1 MTDHKLKSAPLA
13 YQNEPFLNSPDGRIL
28 RLLSEYS
35 EPLSRFRR
43 EQIQDTVVFFGSARI
58 QSHDHASGVLADIR
72 AKNAPAAQQAAE
84 QAAEQAKDMKRAE
97 AAVAMSHYY
106 EDARRLARLLTEWS
120 TQIPA
125 KRHRFVVTTGGGPG
139 IMEAANLGAHEAGG
153 KTIGLNIHLP
163 FEQNPNPYITPSL
176 NFEFHYFFMRKFWFA
191 YLSKALVIFP
201 GGFGTMDEL
210 FEILTLAQT
219 EKLAK
224 KIFVVIYGSEY
235 WNKIINFQAMA
246 DAGVIAPQDLDLFK
260 MVDSPEEGFEFLKEN
275 LTKYHLGPQQPK
287 RIGEAAAPEI
297 AKT

>member
-1 MTDHKLKSAPLA
+1 MTDQKLKPAPLA

-58 QSHDHASGVLADIR
+58 HSHDNASSRLTEIR
-72 AKNAPAAQQAAE
+72 SNGDPVSAQQAKD
-84 QAAEQAKDMKRAE
+84 QLAKEMKRAE
-97 AAVAMSHYY
+97 AAVEMARYY

-125 KRHRFVVTTGGGPG
+125 KRQRFVVTTGGGPG

-153 KTIGLNIHLP
+153 KTIGLNINLP

-191 YLSKALVIFP
+191 YLAKALVIFP

-224 KIFVVIYGSEY
+224 KIVVVIYGSAY
-235 WNKIINFQAMA
+235 WKKIINFEAMA
-246 DAGVIAPQDLDLFK
+246 DAGVISPQDLDLFK
-260 MVDSPEEGFEFLKEN
+260 MSDSPEESFEFLKEG
-275 LTKYHLGPQQPK
+275 LTKYHLAPQQAK
-287 RIGEAAAPEI
+287 RTAEATVPEI
-297 AKT
+297 AKTRP

>member
-1 MTDHKLKSAPLA
+1 MTDPKIKPAPLA
-13 YQNEPFLNSPDGRIL
+13 YKNEPFLNSPDGRIL

-58 QSHDHASGVLADIR
+58 HSRDRASNQLTEVRSNGAQFS
-72 AKNAPAAQQAAE
+72 AAQ
-84 QAAEQAKDMKRAE
+84 QAKDMKRAE
-97 AAVAMSHYY
+97 AAVDMARYY

-120 TQIPA
+120 THIPA

-153 KTIGLNIHLP
+153 KTIGLNINLP

-191 YLSKALVIFP
+191 YLAKALVIFP
-201 GGFGTMDEL
+201 GGFGTLDEL

-224 KIFVVIYGSEY
+224 KIVVVIYGSEY
-235 WNKIINFQAMA
+235 WKKILNFEAMV
-246 DAGVIAPQDLDLFK
+246 DAGTIAPGDLDLFK
-260 MVDSPEEGFEFLKEN
+260 MSDSPEESFEFLKEG
-275 LTKYHLGPQQPK
+275 LTTYHLAPQQAK
-287 RIGEAAAPEI
+287 RTGESAVPEI
-297 AKT
+297 AKTRP

>member
-1 MTDHKLKSAPLA
+1 MTDQILKSAPLA
-13 YQNEPFLNSPDGRIL
+13 YENEQFLNSPDGRIL

-58 QSHDHASGVLADIR
+58 PSRDKAANRLTEVRGNGAHVAAS
-72 AKNAPAAQQAAE
+72 QQA
-84 QAAEQAKDMKRAE
+84 QDMKRAE
-97 AAVAMSHYY
+97 AGVGMARYY
-106 EDARRLARLLTEWS
+106 EDARRLAHMLTDWS

-153 KTIGLNIHLP
+153 KTIGLNIALP
-163 FEQNPNPYITPSL
+163 FEQNPNQYITPSL

-191 YLSKALVIFP
+191 YLAKALVIFP
-201 GGFGTMDEL
+201 GGFGTLDEF

-224 KIFVVIYGSEY
+224 KIVIVMYGSEY
-235 WNKIINFQAMA
+235 WKKIINFEAMA
-246 DAGVIAPQDLDLFK
+246 DAGMIALEDLELFR
-260 MVDSPEEGFEFLKEN
+260 MSDSPEESFEFLKEG

-287 RIGEAAAPEI
+287 RQGEAAVPEI
-297 AKT
+297 ARTRP

>member
-1 MTDHKLKSAPLA
+1 MTDPKLKSAPLA
-13 YQNEPFLNSPDGRIL
+13 YQNEPFLSSPDGRIL

-58 QSHDHASGVLADIR
+58 SSSDRAASRLTEVRGNGTNVAV
-72 AKNAPAAQQAAE
+72 E
-84 QAAEQAKDMKRAE
+84 QQAKDMKRAE
-97 AAVAMSHYY
+97 AAVDMARYY
-106 EDARRLARLLTEWS
+106 EDARKLAGLLTKWS

-153 KTIGLNIHLP
+153 KTIGLNINLP

-191 YLSKALVIFP
+191 YLAKALVIFP
-201 GGFGTMDEL
+201 GGFGTLDEF
-210 FEILTLAQT
+210 FEIVTLAQT

-224 KIFVVIYGSEY
+224 KIVIVIYGSAY
-235 WNKIINFQAMA
+235 WKKIINFEAMV
-246 DAGVIAPQDLDLFK
+246 DAGVISPQDLELFK
-260 MVDSPEEGFEFLKEN
+260 MSDSPEESFEFLKEG
-275 LTKYHLGPQQPK
+275 LTKYHLGPQQAK
-287 RIGEAAAPEI
+287 RTGEAAVPEI
-297 AKT
+297 AKTRP